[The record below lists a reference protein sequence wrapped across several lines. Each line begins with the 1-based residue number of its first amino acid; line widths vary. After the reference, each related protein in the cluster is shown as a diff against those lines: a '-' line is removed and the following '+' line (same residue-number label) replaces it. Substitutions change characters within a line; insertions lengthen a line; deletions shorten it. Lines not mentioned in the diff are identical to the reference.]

1 MQGML
6 KAQESTLLADQK
18 LVLGQKQ
25 KNCREFKKKK
35 KAILVSCCY
44 VFSACLLYPFPPI
57 LNLSY
62 AVCNLFEMGTSS
74 DVSVCICV
82 LL

>member
-25 KNCREFKKKK
+25 KNCRGFKKK

-44 VFSACLLYPFPPI
+44 VFSACLLYRFPPI

-62 AVCNLFEMGTSS
+62 AACNLFEMGTSF
-74 DVSVCICV
+74 DVSVCICI

>member
-25 KNCREFKKKK
+25 KNCRGFKKKK
-35 KAILVSCCY
+35 SDISELLLCFLCLSAVS
-44 VFSACLLYPFPPI
+44 
-57 LNLSY
+57 LSSNTQPKL
-62 AVCNLFEMGTSS
+62 CSLQ
-74 DVSVCICV
+74 SV
-82 LL
+82 